1 MNLTIDSADQL
12 LQGLHFDLNARLCE
26 RIVILQGRGKIQ
38 RERESGR
45 EREKG
50 VGERKKGLERERERD
65 EL

>member
-38 RERESGR
+38 RERERETVS
-45 EREKG
+45 EREG
-50 VGERKKGLERERERD
+50 ISTATRRW
-65 EL
+65 ELQ

>member
-38 RERESGR
+38 RERER
-45 EREKG
+45 ERKR
-50 VGERKKGLERERERD
+50 ERGGRAEERVRERERER
-65 EL
+65 